1 MKLLN
6 YIQIDYSKP
15 PPLLKQLIKRDRL
28 TKHEAHTINRALAW
42 NGTTLRWIPDSNDG
56 TN

>member
-1 MKLLN
+1 MKQLN